1 MCTAF
6 PKPGHLAALHPKG
19 RTDESLRESAGSH
32 GGISPSS
39 WQTEGFAT
47 SDLTGSS
54 EAHQEV
60 SLIRRQFEVIL
71 GWRILQN
78 REQSGSPPSNFI
90 RPSTR
95 LPGAQAS

>member
-1 MCTAF
+1 MHTVF

-19 RTDESLRESAGSH
+19 RTDESLRENAGSD
-32 GGISPSS
+32 GS

-60 SLIRRQFEVIL
+60 SLLRRQCFEVIL
-71 GWRILQN
+71 G
-78 REQSGSPPSNFI
+78 
-90 RPSTR
+90 
-95 LPGAQAS
+95 

>member
-1 MCTAF
+1 MCTVFA
-6 PKPGHLAALHPKG
+6 KRGQLAALYPKG
-19 RTDESLRESAGSH
+19 CTDESLRESAGSD

-60 SLIRRQFEVIL
+60 SLIRRQYFEVIL
-71 GWRILQN
+71 G
-78 REQSGSPPSNFI
+78 
-90 RPSTR
+90 
-95 LPGAQAS
+95 

>member
-1 MCTAF
+1 MVF

-19 RTDESLRESAGSH
+19 HTDESLRESAGSD

-60 SLIRRQFEVIL
+60 SLLRRQCFEVIL
-71 GWRILQN
+71 G
-78 REQSGSPPSNFI
+78 
-90 RPSTR
+90 
-95 LPGAQAS
+95 